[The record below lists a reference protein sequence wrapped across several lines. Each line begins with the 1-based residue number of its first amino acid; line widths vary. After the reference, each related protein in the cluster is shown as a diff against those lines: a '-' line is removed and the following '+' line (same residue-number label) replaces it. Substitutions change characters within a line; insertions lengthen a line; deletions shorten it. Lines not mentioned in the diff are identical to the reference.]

1 MQLAVLHLSL
11 CFLLHASFFSVV
23 MHLACVSGVCYSLKT
38 GAVAILHLPYV
49 HEFAF
54 LHMILCVCFFMS
66 FHPGVQASIQFVFN
80 VK

>member
-54 LHMILCVCFFMS
+54 LHMILCVCFSMS
-66 FHPGVQASIQFVFN
+66 FHAFSRAWCAG
-80 VK
+80 